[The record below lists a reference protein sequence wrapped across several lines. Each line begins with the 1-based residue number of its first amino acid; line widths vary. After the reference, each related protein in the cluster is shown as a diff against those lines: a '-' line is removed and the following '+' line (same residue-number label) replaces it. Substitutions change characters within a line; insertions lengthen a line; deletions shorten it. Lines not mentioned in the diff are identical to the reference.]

1 MDIVAN
7 PALDAV
13 IEAALAE
20 DLAHGDPTTDMTVA
34 PKAQAVGRAVARK
47 TCIVAGTTVFERVFN
62 KVDPYVSVSIKVP
75 DGTTVGPDEEIAV
88 VAGKASSILAAERVA
103 LNFLQHLSGIATL
116 TREYV
121 KRVPEGSKT
130 RIADTRKTTPGL
142 RALEKHAVRCGGG
155 INHRSSLGGGILIK
169 DNHIAIAG
177 SVAQAVASA
186 RASMDPSHRVEVEA
200 GTLDEVDEA
209 IAAGAEVILLDNMS
223 SEKVALA
230 VQRIAG
236 RALIEVSGNVSLDD
250 VTELA
255 VSGIDFI
262 SVGALTHSAPSCDIG
277 LDSSPREET

>member
-1 MDIVAN
+1 MDLAAN
-7 PALDAV
+7 PALEAV
-13 IEAALAE
+13 IETALAE

-34 PKAQAVGRAVARK
+34 PNAQAVGRAVARQK
-47 TCIVAGTTVFERVFN
+47 CVVAGATVFERVFN
-62 KVDPYVSVSIKVP
+62 KVDPYVSVSVKVP
-75 DGTTVGPDEEIAV
+75 DGTKVGPGEEIAV
-88 VAGKASSILAAERVA
+88 VAGKAASILAAERVA
-103 LNFLQHLSGIATL
+103 LNFLQHLSGVATL
-116 TREYV
+116 TRTYV
-121 KRVPEGSKT
+121 KLVPDGSKT

-142 RALEKHAVRCGGG
+142 RALEKYAVRCGGG

-177 SVAQAVASA
+177 SVAKAVASA
-186 RASMDPSHRVEVEA
+186 RASMDPSHREEVEA

-236 RALIEVSGNVSLDD
+236 RALIEVSGNVGPQD
-250 VTELA
+250 VPELA

-277 LDSSPREET
+277 LDISPREET

>member
-1 MDIVAN
+1 MDIKAN
-7 PALDAV
+7 PALDA
-13 IEAALAE
+13 IIDAALAE
-20 DLAHGDPTTDMTVA
+20 DLGHGDPTTHTTVA
-34 PKAQAVGRAVARK
+34 PNAQAVGRAVSRQK
-47 TCIVAGTTVFERVFN
+47 CVVAGATVFERVFN
-62 KVDPYVSVSIKVP
+62 KVDPYVSVNVKVP
-75 DGTTVGPDEEIAV
+75 DGTGVEPGEEIAV

-103 LNFLQHLSGIATL
+103 LNFLQHMSGVATL
-116 TREYV
+116 ARAYV
-121 KRVPEGSKT
+121 KKVPEGSKT

-142 RALEKHAVRCGGG
+142 RALEKYAVRCGGG

-169 DNHIAIAG
+169 DNHIAISG
-177 SVAQAVASA
+177 SVARAVAAA

-250 VTELA
+250 VAELA

-262 SVGALTHSAPSCDIG
+262 SVGALTHSAPACDIG
-277 LDSSPREET
+277 LYISPREES